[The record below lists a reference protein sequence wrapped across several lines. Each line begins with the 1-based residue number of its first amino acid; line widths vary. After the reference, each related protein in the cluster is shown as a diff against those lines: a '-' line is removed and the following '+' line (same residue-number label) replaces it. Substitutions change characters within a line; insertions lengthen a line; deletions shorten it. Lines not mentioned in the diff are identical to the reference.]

1 MNLTFG
7 SLFAGIG
14 GLDLGL
20 ERAGMSCRWQV
31 ELNPFARKV
40 LHKHWPDVSRFEDIR
55 RVGRRQ
61 LAPVDIICGGFP
73 CQDISNAGKRE
84 GITGSRSGLWSEFAR
99 VIREVRPTYV
109 LVENVAALRVR
120 GLGRVLGDLA
130 TLGFDCEWDC
140 IPAAALGAPHR
151 RDRLFVIAHAN
162 GQRRA
167 QRRRSVAAQS
177 KLALAERGG
186 QALAHPDRERREEHG
201 QRDSGAQA
209 GLEAP
214 RGDHAGRRGEA
225 SLKRWPAPRRVLF
238 WEAGSPVGRVSDGFP
253 GRVDRLRGLGNAVVP
268 QVAEHLG
275 NLILQLHARR

>member
-1 MNLTFG
+1 MNFTFG

-31 ELNPFARKV
+31 ELNPFARQV
-40 LHKHWPDVSRFEDIR
+40 LHKHWPDVPKFEDIR

-61 LAPVDIICGGFP
+61 LAPVDVICGGFP

-130 TLGFDCEWDC
+130 TLGFDADWDC

-151 RDRLFVIAHAN
+151 RDRLFVIAHAH

-167 QRRRSVAAQS
+167 QRRGAVAAQS
-177 KLALAERGG
+177 QLALAERGG
-186 QALAHPDRERREEHG
+186 QALAHPDCERCEEHC
-201 QRDSGAQA
+201 QRDGRAQA
-209 GLEAP
+209 GFEAP
-214 RGDHAGRRGEA
+214 RGHHAGRCGPA
-225 SLKRWPAPRRVLF
+225 PLDRWPRPQPVRF
-238 WEAGSPVGRVSDGFP
+238 WEVESALGRVGDGFP

-275 NLILQLHARR
+275 NLILQLHASR

>member
-20 ERAGMSCRWQV
+20 ERAGMSCSWQV
-31 ELNPFARKV
+31 ELNPFARQV
-40 LHKHWPDVSRFEDIR
+40 LHKHWPDVPRFEDIR

-61 LAPVDIICGGFP
+61 LAPVDVICGGFP

-130 TLGFDCEWDC
+130 TLGFDADWDC

-162 GQRRA
+162 GQRRS
-167 QRRRSVAAQS
+167 QRRGAFAAESQ
-177 KLALAERGG
+177 LALAERGC

-201 QRDSGAQA
+201 QRHGRAQA

-214 RGDHAGRRGEA
+214 RGHHAGRRGEA
-225 SLKRWPAPRRVLF
+225 PLEQWPRPEPVRF
-238 WEAGSPVGRVSDGFP
+238 WEVEPSLGRVGDGFP